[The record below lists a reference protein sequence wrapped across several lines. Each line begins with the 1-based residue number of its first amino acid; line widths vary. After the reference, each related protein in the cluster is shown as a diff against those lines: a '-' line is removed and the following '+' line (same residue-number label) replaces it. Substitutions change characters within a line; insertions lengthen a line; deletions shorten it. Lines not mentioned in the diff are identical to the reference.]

1 METTLIILFGVL
13 FALFCFTGVWAYTQ
27 GMKLK
32 KGKVYDTVV
41 RKKDGTLDYAYRD
54 DKVYEGVVVY
64 NMETRCL
71 IRASDGELYLLRRTG
86 YPIGRKVMIAVRNRP
101 SEMDE
106 EYLKPFVVGK
116 MELAKKS
123 DRKATILCR
132 LSKDILLCAEYHY
145 EDFWDMYTE
154 NVFFVECSVKQ
165 QEKYQ
170 EKTEGPPKNCQAFMA
185 EFERAEE
192 FYAIPIKYRGKK
204 FKIKAC
210 LQKSDKGLEKRGC

>member
-1 METTLIILFGVL
+1 MSTTVIILLGAL
-13 FALFCFTGVWAYTQ
+13 FALLCVVGILLIVRGVASHKNKT
-27 GMKLK
+27 
-32 KGKVYDTVV
+32 YDTVI
-41 RKKDGTLDYAYRD
+41 RKKDGTLEYAYRD

-64 NMETRCL
+64 NMETRCI
-71 IRASDGELYLLRRTG
+71 IRASDGELYFLRRTG

-192 FYAIPIKYRGKK
+192 FYAIPVKYRGKK